1 MKLIRLVLGLCALI
15 VNPWAQAEATHYP
28 LTIQSC
34 NRDVTFNE
42 APKHAVSHDI
52 NMTQM
57 MLALGQP
64 IRGHDKS
71 LAGMEKQTALHIMKR
86 RFLLTTHFDF
96 IALRR
101 F

>member
-1 MKLIRLVLGLCALI
+1 MRRGRVFILFPAHGNLPDSPGLFFTGIILLISCPGTT
-15 VNPWAQAEATHYP
+15 AQNHMPEQKGDDTH
-28 LTIQSC
+28 
-34 NRDVTFNE
+34 
-42 APKHAVSHDI
+42 
-52 NMTQM
+52 
-57 MLALGQP
+57 ALGQP